1 MDLNEK
7 KKSDVFRW
15 LVSMS
20 QYKTGLFGLGK
31 VIHILV
37 CYCTSSCEYQPAET

>member
-20 QYKTGLFGLGK
+20 QYKTGLFGLGR
-31 VIHILV
+31 VIHYTEYHSRLLLYLIL
-37 CYCTSSCEYQPAET
+37 